1 MATLSCH
8 FFTLFFRNFQFDK
21 NKFEKKKINTAYD
34 CKYFDFKAL
43 KASKQLIYENYLSKP
58 IEHSYK
64 YNFKHWS
71 LIKVDSVIDLETGD
85 FVLK

>member
-1 MATLSCH
+1 MEITFGMTLKKRKLILHMIVSIL
-8 FFTLFFRNFQFDK
+8 TLKLSRLLN
-21 NKFEKKKINTAYD
+21 N
-34 CKYFDFKAL
+34 L
-43 KASKQLIYENYLSKP
+43 YENYLGKP